1 MGYSSQPVLG
11 HRSHAGGISSRDQ
24 LAMGARGRIEDLSAL
39 PGRRTMKFVRVLSRL
54 ALLSLAAGAFAALTG
69 IYGASARSP
78 LPDRQWRGGREHRP
92 SGPEAGRFP
101 ELTGEDIVLATYAVA
116 GRIVLRLRLSP
127 ASRSAGQP
135 ISLGLHQE
143 AKASYSTRRVVAGST
158 CDARRAGK

>member
-116 GRIVLRLRLSP
+116 GRILLRLRLSP

-143 AKASYSTRRVVAGST
+143 AKTAKSLVDPAVVPQHPFIDPA
-158 CDARRAGK
+158 K